1 MVTLPVFSAK
11 VRIEKFQYHKN
22 LFVASKFG
30 AVLDMVTDRSTTAG
44 LICYLATI
52 YPQFM
57 LFFQIL
63 LGLDLSSHYMHMYA
77 SLSSGA
83 ASHKAIDSRQNW
95 LMRAYYGYQSVLFL
109 VCAGNELFF
118 LGLYLMHSYPNEQVW
133 LKLANISLRTFDL
146 FTLVVAPV
154 FMFKQFMNV
163 VQLFGASKSLAGLE
177 KKKGK

>member
-1 MVTLPVFSAK
+1 
-11 VRIEKFQYHKN
+11 
-22 LFVASKFG
+22 
-30 AVLDMVTDRSTTAG
+30 MVTDRSTTAG

-83 ASHKAIDSRQNW
+83 VSHKSVDSRQNW

-118 LGLYLMHSYPNEQVW
+118 LGLYMVHYYPDEQVW
-133 LKLANISLRTFDL
+133 VKVGSVTMRTWDL
-146 FTLVVAPV
+146 FTAVVAPV
-154 FMFKQFMNV
+154 FLFKQFMNV
-163 VQLFGASKSLAGLE
+163 VQLVGASKSLASLE
-177 KKKGK
+177 KRKGK